1 MVIGL
6 AFADIDPS
14 ATRRLA
20 PAHAN
25 KTDRFMG
32 TPYPADGLMPQPVKA
47 KYASA
52 PELSMMGKFIWSSCI
67 RNAANEL
74 RPTRASSALTLK
86 KKKVGKHE
94 LPDLQLDSTV
104 TPGD

>member
-32 TPYPADGLMPQPVKA
+32 TPYPADSLMPQPVRA
-47 KYASA
+47 SYAAA
-52 PELSMMGKFIWSSCI
+52 PELTMMGKFIWGSRI
-67 RNAANEL
+67 RNAA
-74 RPTRASSALTLK
+74 
-86 KKKVGKHE
+86 
-94 LPDLQLDSTV
+94 STMSLLLAER
-104 TPGD
+104 